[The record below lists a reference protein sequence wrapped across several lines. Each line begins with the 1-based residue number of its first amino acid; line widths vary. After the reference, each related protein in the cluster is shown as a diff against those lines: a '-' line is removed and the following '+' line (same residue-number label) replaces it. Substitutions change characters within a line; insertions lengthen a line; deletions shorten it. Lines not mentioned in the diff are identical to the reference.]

1 MTNNAAEYADS
12 ILSQIEEGVSNG
24 APFGISEGYGD
35 VPEGQELGAYD
46 YLEGILDIQY
56 IVNSDRTYRGARVCI
71 AFGGPT
77 AWINTQSGQLEVAWW
92 SAPEY
97 RRLPGDFID
106 ALDDALSEL
115 WDMGA

>member
-12 ILSQIEEGVSNG
+12 ILSQIEEGVVKG

-46 YLEGILDIQY
+46 YLEDILAIQY
-56 IVNSDRTYRGARVCI
+56 IVNSDRTYRGARICI

-77 AWINTQSGQLEVAWW
+77 AWIDTQSGQLEVAWW
-92 SAPEY
+92 SAPEC
-97 RRLPGDFID
+97 RSLPSEFINE
-106 ALDDALSEL
+106 LDNALSEL
-115 WDMGA
+115 WEMGA

>member
-1 MTNNAAEYADS
+1 MTSNAAEYADS
-12 ILSQIEEGVSNG
+12 ILAQIEEHVDAG

-35 VPEGQELGAYD
+35 VPEGQDLGAYD
-46 YLEGILDIQY
+46 YLEDILDIQY
-56 IVNSDRTYRGARVCI
+56 IVNSDRTYRGARICI

-77 AWINTQSGQLEVAWW
+77 AWINTQSGQLEVTWW
-92 SAPEY
+92 SALEY